1 MQLYN
6 KNVKVSMEEIMSKI
20 KVIHFTIANSGG
32 GITKYILRL
41 WKYIDRSKFQFDFV
55 TMSKTL
61 DFAEELEKEGCK
73 VYYLSTYAEDDREQ
87 FELEVRKILKDGRYD
102 VMYLH
107 TSWWRGFVLEEI
119 GKEVGIPKIIV
130 HSHNTNVHIR
140 ENQSRE
146 AAINLHYQQR
156 EFLSE
161 DIATDF
167 LACSAEAADWLYGN
181 KISREKIEIIPYA
194 IELEEYQFN
203 LQVREEY
210 RKKLGIKDEFVIG
223 HVGRF
228 AFQKNHDF
236 LIEVFKEIVKIND
249 NVKLLLIGIGELED
263 TIKDKVNNLG
273 LKDKVIFTGKRE
285 DINCLMQAMDLFAF
299 PSRFEGF
306 GIVLIEAQAAG
317 LKCIVSEEIP
327 PIAFLTEN
335 IEALSFDVFLWR
347 DKILKYM
354 AGYPRKNMTE
364 ILEDKGFG
372 MNGHVKKIGK
382 ILENENYKKYN
393 V

>member
-1 MQLYN
+1 M
-6 KNVKVSMEEIMSKI
+6 KKI

-41 WKYIDRSKFQFDFV
+41 WKYIDRSKFEFDFV

-61 DFAEELEKEGCK
+61 DFAQELEKEGCK
-73 VYYLSTYAEDDREQ
+73 IYYLSTYAEDDREQ
-87 FELEVRKILKDGRYD
+87 FETEVKEILKNGGYD

-130 HSHNTNVHIR
+130 HSHNTNVHIK

-146 AAINLHYQQR
+146 DAINLHYKQR
-156 EFLSE
+156 ELLSQ

-167 LACSAEAADWLYGN
+167 LACSQEAADWLYDN
-181 KISREKIEIIPYA
+181 KISKEKIQIIPYA
-194 IELEEYQFN
+194 IELENYQFN
-203 LQVREEY
+203 SQIRKEY
-210 RKKLGIKDEFVIG
+210 REKLGINDEFVIG

-236 LIEVFKEIVKIND
+236 LIEVFKEIVKTND
-249 NVKLLLIGIGELED
+249 NVKLLLVGVGELED
-263 TIKDKVNNLG
+263 SIKDKVSALG
-273 LKDKVIFTGKRE
+273 LQDKVIFAGKRE

-327 PIAFLTEN
+327 SIAFLTEN
-335 IEALSFDVFLWR
+335 IEALSFDVLLWR
-347 DKILKYM
+347 DKILKYIS
-354 AGYPRKNMTE
+354 GYPRKNMTE
-364 ILEDKGFG
+364 VLEDKGFG
-372 MNGHVKKIGK
+372 MKGHVEKIEK
-382 ILENENYKKYN
+382 ILENNMN
-393 V
+393 VER

>member
-306 GIVLIEAQAAG
+306 GIVLI
-317 LKCIVSEEIP
+317 
-327 PIAFLTEN
+327 
-335 IEALSFDVFLWR
+335 LSL
-347 DKILKYM
+347 IH
-354 AGYPRKNMTE
+354 
-364 ILEDKGFG
+364 I
-372 MNGHVKKIGK
+372 
-382 ILENENYKKYN
+382 
-393 V
+393 

>member
-1 MQLYN
+1 
-6 KNVKVSMEEIMSKI
+6 MSKI

-41 WKYIDRSKFQFDFV
+41 WKYIDRNKFQFDFV

-73 VYYLSTYAEDDREQ
+73 IYYLTTYAEDDREQ
-87 FELEVRKILKDGRYD
+87 FEREVRNILKDGEYD

-146 AAINLHYQQR
+146 EAINLHYQQR

-167 LACSAEAADWLYGN
+167 LACSTEAADWLYDN
-181 KISREKIEIIPYA
+181 KINKEKIQIIPYA
-194 IELEEYQFN
+194 IELEEYQFD
-203 LQVREEY
+203 LQIREEY
-210 RKKLGIKDEFVIG
+210 RKKLSIKDEFVIG

-273 LKDKVIFTGKRE
+273 LQDKVIFTGKRE
-285 DINCLMQAMDLFAF
+285 DINCLMQAMDLFVF

-335 IEALSFDVFLWR
+335 IEALSFDVLLWR

-354 AGYPRKNMTE
+354 SGYPRKNMTE

-372 MNGHVKKIGK
+372 MKGHIKKIEK
-382 ILENENYKKYN
+382 ILENENYKKQN
-393 V
+393 I